1 MELHVYNTD
10 LNKYTECGTG
20 KQWMAWLFQKKKKY
34 KENSLFKF
42 KTGLYLV
49 LHA

>member
-1 MELHVYNTD
+1 MRNWKTVD
-10 LNKYTECGTG
+10 G
-20 KQWMAWLFQKKKKY
+20 MAFPKKKKKY

-42 KTGLYLV
+42 KTGLHLV